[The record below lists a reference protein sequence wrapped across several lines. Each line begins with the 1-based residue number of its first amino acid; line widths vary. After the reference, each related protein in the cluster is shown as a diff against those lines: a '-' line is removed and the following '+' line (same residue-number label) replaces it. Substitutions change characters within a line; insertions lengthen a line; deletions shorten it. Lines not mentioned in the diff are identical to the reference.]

1 VQAKIRSLSNVAERC
16 GGVVDVGAGRW
27 QAEALACRWATAA
40 AFLLWFL
47 GPAVKRKGQRNGGR
61 RRHCG
66 GKKSKLPPPRIYT
79 EEARVVGIVGVFHY
93 PDCSCS
99 ESPRGGTEWGG
110 VPVTVP
116 LGHDGE
122 E

>member
-1 VQAKIRSLSNVAERC
+1 VQVGD
-16 GGVVDVGAGRW
+16 GGGFPSR
-27 QAEALACRWATAA
+27 
-40 AFLLWFL
+40 FL
-47 GPAVKRKGQRNGGR
+47 GPAVKRKGQRNGGG

-93 PDCSCS
+93 PDRSCS

-110 VPVTVP
+110 GSCNHATRP
-116 LGHDGE
+116 
-122 E
+122 